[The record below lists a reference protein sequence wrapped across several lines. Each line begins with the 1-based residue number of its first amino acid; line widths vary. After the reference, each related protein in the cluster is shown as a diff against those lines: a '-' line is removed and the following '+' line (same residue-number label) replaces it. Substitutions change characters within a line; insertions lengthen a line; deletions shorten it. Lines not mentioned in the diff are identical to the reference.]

1 MLYHLIGYMNF
12 FNISN
17 IFAEIPHLR
26 LLAAAITSLSIFFL
40 VGRYFIIFAQ
50 NFFKSPA
57 REYTPESHKIKA
69 GTPSMGGIFII
80 GCTMLA
86 LFFWS
91 SFTDKHLLLFLWCLI
106 SFGLLGLWDDISKI
120 IYKKGISEKAKS
132 FTQLILAASVILLWF
147 FITHPAT
154 TVCLPF
160 LKNYCLDIGYGMIP
174 WAILIVISTSNA
186 VNLTDGLDGLAITI
200 VTINFATLGFLAYG
214 SCSIEL
220 MIGLT
225 ALIGSCLGFLYYN
238 RYPAQIFMGDSG
250 SLSLGATLGFFAI
263 ITGHELLL
271 PITGCICVLETLSVI
286 IQVVWYKLYKKRFF
300 KRAPVH
306 HHFELLGWHET
317 SVTGLFIGIT
327 ILFCIMTLLLSVR

>member
-1 MLYHLIGYMNF
+1 
-12 FNISN
+12 
-17 IFAEIPHLR
+17 
-26 LLAAAITSLSIFFL
+26 
-40 VGRYFIIFAQ
+40 
-50 NFFKSPA
+50 
-57 REYTPESHKIKA
+57 
-69 GTPSMGGIFII
+69 
-80 GCTMLA
+80 
-86 LFFWS
+86 
-91 SFTDKHLLLFLWCLI
+91 
-106 SFGLLGLWDDISKI
+106 
-120 IYKKGISEKAKS
+120 
-132 FTQLILAASVILLWF
+132 
-147 FITHPAT
+147 
-154 TVCLPF
+154 
-160 LKNYCLDIGYGMIP
+160 
-174 WAILIVISTSNA
+174 
-186 VNLTDGLDGLAITI
+186 
-200 VTINFATLGFLAYG
+200 
-214 SCSIEL
+214 